1 MATEKVSTIKSS
13 GGHYT
18 TLTAWEADLGS
29 AGGVTGADLVTN
41 DEIAVAELYNDLS
54 DKAFT
59 NGWTTDSTRYVHIR
73 PASGLGHGGSTSS
86 GILITPSAA
95 SSGPLLIYIT
105 AKVSDLRFTDTL
117 DIGTDGF
124 IRHASLLGAGEE
136 LTIERCIFQPTN
148 GNRLALNVKTGTSTG
163 VKVINCLIYGMT
175 RGVSAL
181 STSDAEILNCTIVD
195 CGDRGH
201 LRTVV
206 KNTFF
211 YGHTAS
217 DYFSPSTGST
227 NYASS
232 DTTGS
237 AGLQSLTSAE
247 FNNYAGGDYSLA
259 ETSNLID
266 AGVDLS
272 GTFTDDIAGNTRS

>member
-1 MATEKVSTIKSS
+1 MNRGIS
-13 GGHYT
+13 
-18 TLTAWEADLGS
+18 AD
-29 AGGVTGADLVTN
+29 
-41 DEIAVAELYNDLS
+41 
-54 DKAFT
+54 
-59 NGWTTDSTRYVHIR
+59 
-73 PASGLGHGGSTSS
+73 
-86 GILITPSAA
+86 
-95 SSGPLLIYIT
+95 
-105 AKVSDLRFTDTL
+105 
-117 DIGTDGF
+117 
-124 IRHASLLGAGEE
+124 
-136 LTIERCIFQPTN
+136 
-148 GNRLALNVKTGTSTG
+148 
-163 VKVINCLIYGMT
+163 
-175 RGVSAL
+175 
-181 STSDAEILNCTIVD
+181 STSDAEVLNSTIVD

-206 KNTFF
+206 KNTFV
-211 YGHTAS
+211 YGHTTG

-259 ETSNLID
+259 ATSNLIG